1 MTVNSVFSSPGSA
14 AMGASHFGATMPPAS
29 SICSF
34 RSSASAL
41 GKPFLISFGT
51 ALTSFIASCTP
62 TPAAADIALSTAVE
76 SDFSATTP
84 PASSI
89 CLFRSSA
96 AALGKPFL
104 ISFGAASTSSI
115 ASSNPT
121 PAAARTARS
130 TAIFLA
136 TGKDSRMTVKS
147 VFSSTV
153 SAAAATPAAAPGAAT
168 LIGAPATALASST
181 KVSSIVFTSSDASN
195 SVFDL
200 RSSSMSLDSSESSC
214 SPATESISTRWF
226 SRLINL
232 STGSLTAL
240 FVATL

>member
-115 ASSNPT
+115 ASCTPT
-121 PAAARTARS
+121 PAAADTTLS
-130 TAIFLA
+130 TAICLSR
-136 TGKDSRMTVKS
+136 GNDSSMTVKS
-147 VFSSTV
+147 VFSSTG
-153 SAAAATPAAAPGAAT
+153 SAAAVTPAAERGAAT
-168 LIGAPATALASST
+168 LIGAPATALASPP
-181 KVSSIVFTSSDASN
+181 KVSSIILTSSCASN

-200 RSSSMSLDSSESSC
+200 TSSRMSLDRSESSC
-214 SPATESISTRWF
+214 SSAMESTSTRWF
-226 SRLINL
+226 SRSINF
-232 STGSLTAL
+232 SAGSLMAL
-240 FVATL
+240 FLTGL